1 MDICILLSAIA
12 GSAANRTI
20 KSHIMYS
27 ILLPV
32 IALCGL
38 TALATAQDKPQYGD
52 GGSFVPPPASV
63 HYSPYP
69 EQNFPNQVFFG
80 DTHLHTAY
88 SPDAGLIGATL
99 TPDDAFRFARGETVI
114 SSTGVPARLARPLDF
129 LVVSDHAENLG
140 LPAAVT
146 NRDPQLLA
154 TEFGRKIAEIMA
166 PGTIESKFAGYEYWE
181 LASQTGKDPLAGT
194 DFGKSMWAKA
204 TEAAERNNVPGKFTA
219 FIGFEWTSTPNGNN
233 LHRNVIF
240 RGGKESADKL
250 VPISAYDTEDPERLW
265 DWMEQAEKKAGVR
278 LLAIPHNGNLSNGLM
293 FDDVTYTDRRPIDRA
308 YAERRMRW
316 ESVYEVTQIKG
327 DGETH
332 PKLSPKDKFA
342 DFYRW
347 DKGSF
352 GPEPKTPDMLP
363 REYAREA
370 YKRGLAYQAKL
381 GANPFKFG
389 MIGSTDSHTGL
400 STAEENN
407 FFGKIVALEPTAD
420 PIRFYEPLVGR
431 FSEKASDKTYA
442 WQTAAAG
449 LAAVWARENT
459 REAIWDALARK
470 EVFATTGT
478 RMLVRVF
485 GGWRFKKGDL
495 DRSDFAKYG
504 YDNGVP
510 MGGDLTNAPAG
521 AKPGFLI
528 RAVRDPEG
536 ANLDRV
542 QVVKGWLEADGTKRD
557 KVYDVIWSGN
567 RKPGKDGNVP
577 PVGNTV
583 KVSDA
588 SYTNAIGAPFL
599 QVFWTD
605 KDFNPAER
613 AFYYVRVL
621 EIPTPR
627 WTTYDAKVFGV
638 KIPEG
643 APVDVQERAYTS
655 PIWYTP

>member
-1 MDICILLSAIA
+1 MLQGGSKATMRCSLHLVGNFAMNAVFRCLL
-12 GSAANRTI
+12 
-20 KSHIMYS
+20 Y
-27 ILLPV
+27 LLV
-32 IALCGL
+32 LVALP
-38 TALATAQDKPQYGD
+38 AFAQDSPGV
-52 GGSFVPPPASV
+52 VPPANAV
-63 HYSPYP
+63 YSPYP
-69 EQNFPNQVFFG
+69 DESYPDKVLFG
-80 DTHLHTAY
+80 DTHLHTAF

-99 TPDDAFRFARGETVI
+99 TPDDAFRFARGEKVI
-114 SSTGVPARLARPLDF
+114 SSTGIPVRLGRPLDF

-140 LPAAVT
+140 LPTAVT
-146 NRDPQLLA
+146 NGDPELLA
-154 TEFGRKIAEIMA
+154 TEFGREIARIMA
-166 PGTIESKFAGYEYWE
+166 PGTLESKFEGYEFWE

-194 DFGKSMWAKA
+194 NFGNSMWAKA
-204 TEAAERNNVPGKFTA
+204 TEAAENNNVPGLFTA
-219 FIGFEWTSTPNGNN
+219 FIGFEWTSGPNGVN
-233 LHRNVIF
+233 LHRNIIF
-240 RGGKESADKL
+240 RGGKESADKI
-250 VPISAYDTEDPERLW
+250 VPISTYDTEDPEKLW
-265 DWMEQAEKKAGVR
+265 DWMEKAEKTAGVR

-293 FDDVTYTDRRPIDRA
+293 FDDVTFDGRPIDA
-308 YAERRMRW
+308 LYAKRRMRW
-316 ESVYEVTQIKG
+316 EPVYEATQMKG

-332 PKLSPKDKFA
+332 PELSPNDEFA
-342 DFYRW
+342 DYYTW

-363 REYAREA
+363 KEYAREA
-370 YKRGLAYQAKL
+370 LKRGLAYEAKL

-400 STAEENN
+400 STSEEDN

-431 FSEKASDKTYA
+431 FSENASDKTFA

-449 LAAVWARENT
+449 LAAVWARENS

-478 RMLVRVF
+478 RMRVRVF
-485 GGWRFKKGDL
+485 GGWDFDKSDL
-495 DRSDFAKYG
+495 DRSDFARHG
-504 YDNGVP
+504 YDKGVP
-510 MGGDLTNAPAG
+510 MGGDLKGAPAG
-521 AKPGFLI
+521 GKPGFLI

-542 QVVKGWLEADGTKRD
+542 QVVKGWTDAAGTTRER
-557 KVYDVIWSGN
+557 VYDIAWSGD
-567 RKPGKDGNVP
+567 RKPGKDGKLP
-577 PVGNTV
+577 RVGSTV
-583 KVSDA
+583 DVADA

-605 KDFNPAER
+605 EDFDPAQR
-613 AFYYVRVL
+613 AFYYIRVL

-643 APVDVQERAYTS
+643 APVDNQERAYTS
-655 PIWYTP
+655 PIWYVPG